1 MSRDSMAVL
10 VCRRAA
16 TTSEELAWGQ
26 RLCEEFLRRGDNGEH
41 VSVIGCQQ
49 PVTVADA
56 LVTTQAP
63 LIGVVTDDQALWG
76 SSGWGSLQRLLGAAG
91 EVSAVGPVSNVA
103 SSFDQTTAPPFPYS
117 TPWLL
122 QCASREHHHTYR
134 HQWREVSSLDP
145 FAFLVRR
152 TELTKLD
159 QTLLLDQV
167 PARLAQQGRK
177 LAVALDTY
185 VHRYGTV
192 YEWPRL
198 EIQAQVP
205 RSAKRILD
213 VGCATGLLGA
223 NLKERQ
229 DCEVVGV
236 EPNVALAHAACARL
250 DRVLQEDVEAL
261 ATSTF
266 TAEFDC
272 ITCGDVLEHLR
283 DPWTVV
289 EKLSTWLRPG
299 GSLVTTIPN
308 VGHWSIVL
316 DLLQG
321 RWNVIPFGLLCWGHL
336 RFFSRQGIEQLFAS
350 HSLVIELLEGHT
362 QLSPIGD
369 TFIEQSAR
377 VVAEVDRESLR
388 THDFLVVARKRHS

>member
-1 MSRDSMAVL
+1 
-10 VCRRAA
+10 
-16 TTSEELAWGQ
+16 
-26 RLCEEFLRRGDNGEH
+26 
-41 VSVIGCQQ
+41 
-49 PVTVADA
+49 VADA
-56 LVTTQAP
+56 LVATQAP

-76 SSGWGSLQRLLGAAG
+76 SSGWGSLQRILGTAG

-103 SSFDQTTAPPFPYS
+103 TNSDQTMAPPFPYS

-122 QCASREHHHTYR
+122 QCASCEHYHTYQN
-134 HQWREVSSLDP
+134 QWREVSSLDP

-159 QTLLLDQV
+159 PTLLLDKV
-167 PARLAQQGRK
+167 PACLAQQGEK

-229 DCEVVGV
+229 DCKVVGI
-236 EPNVALAHAACARL
+236 EPNLALAQAARARL
-250 DRVLQEDVEAL
+250 DHVLQEDVESL
-261 ATSTF
+261 AISTF

-289 EKLSTWLRPG
+289 EKLSAWLRPG

-336 RFFSRQGIEQLFAS
+336 RFFSRQGIEQLFAG
-350 HSLVIELLEGHT
+350 HHLIIELLEGHT

-369 TFIEQSAR
+369 AFIEQSAR